1 MNTSILSYKQAL
13 EFIHEPCLDPGPT
26 PPSIP
31 MCELNSNQES
41 EKMNVMDETEVDNM
55 QEKLQDESIDTLH
68 VDTLIQDFFQR
79 LQEVAELDVTD
90 PEYSH
95 RKEDYILHSFI
106 DIVAGN
112 DPPPLKTI
120 QTIAR
125 HIQRHLSIPST
136 RWYA

>member
-1 MNTSILSYKQAL
+1 MNTSNLSYKQAL
-13 EFIHEPCLDPGPT
+13 QSIHKPCLDPGPT

-41 EKMNVMDETEVDNM
+41 EKMNVM
-55 QEKLQDESIDTLH
+55 DESIDTLH